1 MLIIAILQKTSTLAI
16 SNIPIILIEVFLIPM
31 EVIALIIHVIL
42 IKVIVILI
50 EVLLT
55 HQSRL
60 VPSTA
65 AGPCAGLGKAA
76 KPEIHR

>member
-16 SNIPIILIEVFLIPM
+16 SNICLRPFEASIILI
-31 EVIALIIHVIL
+31 EVIALIITLIL
-42 IKVIVILI
+42 IKVIIILI

-55 HQSRL
+55 HQSKL

-65 AGPCAGLGKAA
+65 AGRCAGLGKAA
-76 KPEIHR
+76 KPEIY

>member
-1 MLIIAILQKTSTLAI
+1 MLIIAVLQKTSTLAI
-16 SNIPIILIEVFLIPM
+16 SNICLMRSFEASIILIEI
-31 EVIALIIHVIL
+31 IALIL

-55 HQSRL
+55 HQSKL

-65 AGPCAGLGKAA
+65 AGRCAGLGKAA
-76 KPEIHR
+76 KPEIY

>member
-16 SNIPIILIEVFLIPM
+16 SNICLRPFEASIILIEI
-31 EVIALIIHVIL
+31 IALIL

-50 EVLLT
+50 EVILT
-55 HQSRL
+55 HQSML

-76 KPEIHR
+76 KPEIY

>member
-16 SNIPIILIEVFLIPM
+16 SNICLRPFEASIILIEIIALILIKVIIILIEVI
-31 EVIALIIHVIL
+31 
-42 IKVIVILI
+42 
-50 EVLLT
+50 LT
-55 HQSRL
+55 HQSKL

-65 AGPCAGLGKAA
+65 AGRCAGLGKAA